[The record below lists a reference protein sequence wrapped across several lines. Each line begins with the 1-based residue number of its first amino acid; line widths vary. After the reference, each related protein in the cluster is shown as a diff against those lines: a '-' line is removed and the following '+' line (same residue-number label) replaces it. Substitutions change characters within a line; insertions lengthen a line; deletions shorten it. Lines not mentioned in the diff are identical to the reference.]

1 MKATAKWR
9 LFSGE
14 SYGLEEE
21 ECKDIFLRGYLFLHG
36 IATMIATNHM
46 NFTDDEAAEMVKR
59 TVEDMVAGAGRRAAS
74 GGES

>member
-1 MKATAKWR
+1 MDLK
-9 LFSGE
+9 SIE
-14 SYGLEEE
+14 NLE
-21 ECKDIFLRGYLFLHG
+21 CYANNIL
-36 IATMIATNHM
+36 